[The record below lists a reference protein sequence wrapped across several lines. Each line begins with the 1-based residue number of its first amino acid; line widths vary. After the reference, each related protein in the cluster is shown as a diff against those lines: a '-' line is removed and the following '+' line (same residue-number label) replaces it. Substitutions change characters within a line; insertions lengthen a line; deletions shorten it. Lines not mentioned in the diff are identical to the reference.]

1 MKILRIMAL
10 LLLLVAITAGAQQ
23 RKTTSAATHAPAIVK
38 PGERPEVLLETTM
51 GNIRIQLYNETP
63 QHRDNFLKLIREYHF
78 YDSLLF
84 HRVIPDFMIQA
95 GDPSS
100 KNAPKGARLGEQ
112 SLDYNIPAEIRLPQ
126 IFHKRGTLAAARE
139 PDIVN
144 PMHESSSSQ
153 FYIVIGKK
161 QDDKGL
167 ERGRKNLQKLFG
179 DSLTMTKEME
189 ETYRTI
195 GGTPHLDGA
204 YTVFGEVTEGMD
216 VVEKIQNVKRDEYD
230 RPLEDVRIIKATIL
244 KDIPGHEKK
253 LVKRTVKKPVR
264 RKR

>member
-1 MKILRIMAL
+1 MKIIRIMAL

-38 PGERPEVLLETTM
+38 PGERPEVLIQTTM

-189 ETYRTI
+189 KTYRTI

-216 VVEKIQNVKRDEYD
+216 VVEKIQNVERDEYD

-244 KDIPGHEKK
+244 KDMPGHEKK
-253 LVKRTVKKPVR
+253 QVKRNVKRPVR